1 MPAVFDSFI
10 SKFKTMSENSKNAPV
25 LVVGSTGLLG
35 MEICSQL
42 VKAGKN
48 VRAFVR
54 SSSDYKKVTALKEM
68 GVEIKEGD
76 LKDTNSIRK
85 AVEGVG
91 SVISTASSTF
101 SRQEGDS
108 IETVDRIGQA
118 NLVMTS
124 QDAGVKQF
132 IFISFSPMRPEF
144 PLQTAK
150 RKVEKLL
157 QESRMNYTILQS
169 SFFMEVWLSP
179 AVGFDF
185 PKSKATI
192 YGDGKNKLNWIS
204 LKDVAAVAVASL
216 DNEAVR
222 NSVYQIGGPEALS
235 PLEVVRIFEKQAGNS
250 FTIDYVPIAA
260 LQAQKAAAADS
271 FSESF
276 AALMLSYAEGDKI
289 DSSETR
295 KVYPFKLSS
304 VADYA
309 QSFAVEHKI

>member
-1 MPAVFDSFI
+1 
-10 SKFKTMSENSKNAPV
+10 MSENSKNSLV

-35 MEICSQL
+35 MEICRQL
-42 VKAGKN
+42 VKAGKK
-48 VRAFVR
+48 VKALVR

-68 GVEIKEGD
+68 GVEIREGD
-76 LKDTNSIRK
+76 LKDMNSIHK
-85 AVEGVG
+85 AVEGI
-91 SVISTASSTF
+91 SAIISTASSMF

-118 NLVMTS
+118 NLVVAAKNS
-124 QDAGVKQF
+124 GVKQF
-132 IFISFSPMRPEF
+132 IFISFYPMSLEF

-150 RKVEKLL
+150 RNVEELL
-157 QESRMNYTILQS
+157 KESRMNYTILQS
-169 SFFMEVWLSP
+169 SFFMEIWLSP

-185 PKSKATI
+185 PKSKATL

-222 NSVYQIGGPEALS
+222 NSVYQLGGPEALS
-235 PLEVVRIFEKQAGNS
+235 PLEVVRIFEKQTGNR

-271 FSESF
+271 FSETF
-276 AALMLSYAEGDKI
+276 AALMLTYAEGDKI
-289 DSSETR
+289 DSNETR
-295 KVYPFKLSS
+295 KVYPFRLSS

-309 QSFAVEHKI
+309 QSFTVEHKI